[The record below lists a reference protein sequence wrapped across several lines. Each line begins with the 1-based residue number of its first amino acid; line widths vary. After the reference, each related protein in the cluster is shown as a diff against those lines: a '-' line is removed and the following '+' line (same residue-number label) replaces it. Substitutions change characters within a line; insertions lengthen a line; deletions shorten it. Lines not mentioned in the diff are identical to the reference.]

1 MMTSRCVHRRFPRH
15 CVAAGPQQSR
25 IFAARATIM
34 HLRESARSI
43 TVVASRAGRKTQ
55 KIISDHDRAN
65 VALLETKFRVYRQ
78 IALRRCSARFHRDR
92 SCRNFNRESGE
103 QSV

>member
-34 HLRESARSI
+34 RLCKSARSI
-43 TVVASRAGRKTQ
+43 TVVGGEPRD
-55 KIISDHDRAN
+55 IISFS
-65 VALLETKFRVYRQ
+65 LSFLSE
-78 IALRRCSARFHRDR
+78 IAMMSMRDR
-92 SCRNFNRESGE
+92 WP
-103 QSV
+103 